1 MVLDGMVISGCQPF
15 SQMAS
20 YNTFKS
26 NQIRMGEGYSWPDL
40 IPPLIEKEEFKNRIE
55 VEIVALNSAYKTQ
68 SGLNW
73 QARG

>member
-1 MVLDGMVISGCQPF
+1 MVLDDMVIPVSRPF
-15 SQMAS
+15 SQKAS

-55 VEIVALNSAYKTQ
+55 VEIVAMNSAYKRQ